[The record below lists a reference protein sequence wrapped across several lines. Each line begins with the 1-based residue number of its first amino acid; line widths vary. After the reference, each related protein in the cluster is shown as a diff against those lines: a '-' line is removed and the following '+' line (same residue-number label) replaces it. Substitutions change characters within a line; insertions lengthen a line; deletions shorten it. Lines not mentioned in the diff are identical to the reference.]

1 MSSIPVLLDK
11 AEILI
16 LCRAGILLESATIPG
31 GRRAGILFLY
41 YSIKITG
48 AAASTYSLVQADP
61 TGIQVV
67 VADPTG
73 KTDFTGWTAI
83 QKNKPMYI
91 YIWRRD

>member
-1 MSSIPVLLDK
+1 M
-11 AEILI
+11 
-16 LCRAGILLESATIPG
+16 CRAVI
-31 GRRAGILFLY
+31 FFYY